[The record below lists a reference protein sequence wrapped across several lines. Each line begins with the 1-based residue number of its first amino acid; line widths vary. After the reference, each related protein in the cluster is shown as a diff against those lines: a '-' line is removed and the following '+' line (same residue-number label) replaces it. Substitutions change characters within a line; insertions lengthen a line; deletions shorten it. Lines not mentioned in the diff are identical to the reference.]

1 MIRNREPSIIVAH
14 CEIGLTGA
22 THCVSVLM
30 KMWRLLAT
38 LSGTLRNSTPI
49 HYVCKLLQS
58 EQWQY
63 NQWLIHDTSLWL
75 LVCQSGKKPC
85 FNFDGCLYARFFFP
99 FLWPSLLKV
108 QNQPI
113 SAFVNFYCNYICT
126 AALLNQQIYLYLN

>member
-1 MIRNREPSIIVAH
+1 MLWHRILIFLEAKKKNTIQNREPSIIVAH

-38 LSGTLRNSTPI
+38 LSRTLRNSTPI

-63 NQWLIHDTSLWL
+63 NHWLIHDTSLWL
-75 LVCQSGKKPC
+75 LVCQSGKRPC
-85 FNFDGCLYARFFFP
+85 FNFYGCLCKFFFLS
-99 FLWPSLLKV
+99 FSLTIVIKGTKAI
-108 QNQPI
+108 NQ
-113 SAFVNFYCNYICT
+113 YIYEFS
-126 AALLNQQIYLYLN
+126 L